1 MVKRT
6 TKKKAT
12 PKRAAALAVAT
23 TPAAKAALK
32 EAKADFREAKQKET
46 ASRKAVGVAQRECID
61 QHPNAKDAGAKYRAA
76 VSAHVKAINVRA
88 KAGDRVIRLTP

>member
-1 MVKRT
+1 MAKRT

-12 PKRAAALAVAT
+12 PKRAPAKAVAPS
-23 TPAAKAALK
+23 PAAKAALK
-32 EAKADFREAKQKET
+32 EAKADFREAKQKES

-61 QHPNAKDAGAKYRAA
+61 RHPNAKDSGAKYRAA

-88 KAGDRVIRLTP
+88 RAGDRVVKLT